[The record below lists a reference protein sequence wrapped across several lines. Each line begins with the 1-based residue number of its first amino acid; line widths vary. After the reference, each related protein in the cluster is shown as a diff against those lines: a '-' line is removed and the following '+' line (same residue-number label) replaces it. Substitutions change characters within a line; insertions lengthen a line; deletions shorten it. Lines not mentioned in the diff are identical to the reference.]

1 MIRQNVDYQRGKLLK
16 ILFCDWPRLHF
27 NKFPC
32 VITLSQRTFQYRDKS
47 TIGMKFGQNLGT
59 ALIVGLV
66 YLRTPW
72 NPNDMPY
79 DQVDAFNINGAIFRK
94 KFFYFS

>member
-1 MIRQNVDYQRGKLLK
+1 
-16 ILFCDWPRLHF
+16 
-27 NKFPC
+27 
-32 VITLSQRTFQYRDKS
+32 
-47 TIGMKFGQNLGT
+47 MKFGQNLGT

-94 KFFYFS
+94 KFKKIVYSIFKIIHIIFKSIL

>member
-1 MIRQNVDYQRGKLLK
+1 
-16 ILFCDWPRLHF
+16 
-27 NKFPC
+27 
-32 VITLSQRTFQYRDKS
+32 
-47 TIGMKFGQNLGT
+47 MKFGQNLGT

-94 KFFYFS
+94 KFYIYPRNFFYEIFSWPIR

>member
-1 MIRQNVDYQRGKLLK
+1 
-16 ILFCDWPRLHF
+16 
-27 NKFPC
+27 
-32 VITLSQRTFQYRDKS
+32 
-47 TIGMKFGQNLGT
+47 MKFGQNLGT

-94 KFFYFS
+94 NFEKIVN

>member
-1 MIRQNVDYQRGKLLK
+1 
-16 ILFCDWPRLHF
+16 
-27 NKFPC
+27 
-32 VITLSQRTFQYRDKS
+32 
-47 TIGMKFGQNLGT
+47 MKFGQNLGT

-94 KFFYFS
+94 KIRKIVNCSLKIIPFRQILNL

>member
-1 MIRQNVDYQRGKLLK
+1 
-16 ILFCDWPRLHF
+16 
-27 NKFPC
+27 
-32 VITLSQRTFQYRDKS
+32 
-47 TIGMKFGQNLGT
+47 MKFGQNLGT

-94 KFFYFS
+94 KFGKL